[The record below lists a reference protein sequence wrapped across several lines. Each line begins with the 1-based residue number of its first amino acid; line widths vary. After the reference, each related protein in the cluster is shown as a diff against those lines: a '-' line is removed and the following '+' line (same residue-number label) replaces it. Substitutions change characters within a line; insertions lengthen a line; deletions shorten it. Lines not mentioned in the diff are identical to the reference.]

1 MVKRVM
7 IMAGGTGGHVFP
19 ALAVAQALQAEGVVV
34 TWLGTRHGLEARV
47 IPEAGIDIDYISIQG
62 LRGKARWTLL
72 LAPFRLSLALVQAL
86 YIMLKRR
93 PHAVLGMGGFASG
106 PGGVVARLLAR
117 PLVIHEQN
125 AVAGLTNR
133 LLANIAN
140 RVLEAFPSAFDSGS
154 RVRHTGNPV
163 RLSIAQLAEPSE
175 RMKEHTGPLRILVVG
190 GSLGALALNQIVPE
204 AIASMPADKYPQV
217 RHQCGKHNCELSQ
230 QVYETAGVD
239 ALVTPFIKDMDE
251 ALSWADIVVCRSGA
265 MTVAELA
272 AAGVGAILVPFPYA
286 VDDHQTANGRYLTEH
301 GAAEM
306 IQQSEL
312 TAKGLAERLLQLAED
327 THNGRERII
336 TMAEQARALAM
347 PNATRDV
354 MQHCLEVMRG

>member
-19 ALAVAQALQAEGVVV
+19 ALAVAQALQAQGVKV
-34 TWLGTRHGLEARV
+34 TWLGTRHGLEAQV
-47 IPEAGIDIDYISIQG
+47 IPEAGIEIDYISIQG
-62 LRGKARWTLL
+62 LRGKAKWTLL
-72 LAPFRLSLALVQAL
+72 LAPFRLSVALVQAL
-86 YIMLKRR
+86 FIMLKRR

-133 LLANIAN
+133 LLARIAN
-140 RVLEAFPSAFDSGS
+140 RILEAFPDAFGSG
-154 RVRHTGNPV
+154 RRIRYTGNPV
-163 RLSIAQLAEPSE
+163 RLSIAQLAEPGE
-175 RMKEHTGPLRILVVG
+175 RMKDRSGPLRILVVG
-190 GSLGALALNQIVPE
+190 GSLGARALNQIVPQ
-204 AIASMPADKYPQV
+204 AIASMPVGAHPQV

-230 QVYETAGVD
+230 QMYASGAID
-239 ALVTPFIKDMDE
+239 AVVTPFIKDMDD
-251 ALSWADIVVCRSGA
+251 ALSWADVVVCRSGA

-312 TAKGLAERLLQLAED
+312 SVDGLAKRLTLLAED
-327 THNGRERII
+327 TGNGRKRII
-336 TMAEQARALAM
+336 KMAEQARALAM
-347 PNATRDV
+347 PNATHDV

>member
-19 ALAVAQALQAEGVVV
+19 ALAVAQALQAEGVTV
-34 TWLGTRHGLEARV
+34 TWLGTRHGLEAQV
-47 IPEAGIDIDYISIQG
+47 IPEAGIEIDYISIQG
-62 LRGKARWTLL
+62 LRGKAKWTLL
-72 LAPFRLSLALVQAL
+72 FAPFRLSLALVQAL
-86 YIMLKRR
+86 FIMLKRR

-133 LLANIAN
+133 LLATIAN
-140 RVLEAFPSAFDSGS
+140 RVLEAFPKAFESGG

-163 RLSIAQLAEPSE
+163 RLSIAQLAEPGE
-175 RMKEHTGPLRILVVG
+175 RMKDRTGPLRILVVG
-190 GSLGALALNQIVPE
+190 GSLGALALNQIVPQ
-204 AIASMPADKYPQV
+204 AIASLPVESRPQV

-230 QVYETAGVD
+230 QTYDTARVD
-239 ALVTPFIKDMDE
+239 AVVTPFIKHMDE
-251 ALSWADIVVCRSGA
+251 ALAWADVVVCRAGA

-286 VDDHQTANGRYLTEH
+286 VDDHQSANGRYLTEH

-306 IQQSEL
+306 IQQSDLSIE
-312 TAKGLAERLLQLAED
+312 GLAERLQQLAED
-327 THNGRERII
+327 AQHGRERII

-347 PNATRDV
+347 PNATDDV
-354 MQHCLEVMRG
+354 MQNCLEVMRG